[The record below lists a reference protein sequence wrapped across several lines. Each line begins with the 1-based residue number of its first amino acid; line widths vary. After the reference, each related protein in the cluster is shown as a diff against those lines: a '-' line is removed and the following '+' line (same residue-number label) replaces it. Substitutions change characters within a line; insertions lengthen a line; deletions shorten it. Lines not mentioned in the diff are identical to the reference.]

1 MIKQIKW
8 KKTNWRKRNMTDKE
22 RQTLEESFKE
32 MQKTYDTTLQKLAS
46 GQPEKEE
53 TINKK

>member
-1 MIKQIKW
+1 
-8 KKTNWRKRNMTDKE
+8 MTDKE